1 MGAEERAREATQTL
15 DIVQSSVEVA
25 EVSVEAVVPLTT
37 VGVLSLVQEAVQAQG
52 KALRVVDKAGLGAD
66 GTQPEVVLRE
76 DEQLTAVMVRLGH
89 MDVATEVVPE
99 AQDNQELMGVM
110 GVMGVPQAVE
120 EEVPEAKATAA
131 VQAVVLAVMEP
142 EAKLEYIVGR

>member
-1 MGAEERAREATQTL
+1 MAE
-15 DIVQSSVEVA
+15 VE
-25 EVSVEAVVPLTT
+25 EVSVEVVVPLTT
-37 VGVLSLVQEAVQAQG
+37 VEVPCMVLEVVQEQG
-52 KALRVVDKAGLGAD
+52 KALRVVDKAGD
-66 GTQPEVVLRE
+66 GVIGQQEAVVLRE

-110 GVMGVPQAVE
+110 GVMGVLQAVE
-120 EEVPEAKATAA
+120 EEEPEAKATAA

>member
-1 MGAEERAREATQTL
+1 
-15 DIVQSSVEVA
+15 
-25 EVSVEAVVPLTT
+25 
-37 VGVLSLVQEAVQAQG
+37 
-52 KALRVVDKAGLGAD
+52 
-66 GTQPEVVLRE
+66 
-76 DEQLTAVMVRLGH
+76 

-99 AQDNQELMGVM
+99 AQDNQELMVVM
-110 GVMGVPQAVE
+110 GVMGEPQAVE